1 MTHID
6 WYPYPEEKPKEEK
19 QYLIS
24 FYDCT
29 RKRYGVDIDF
39 YNPEHDVWDVYDD
52 GVYTRVT
59 AWAER
64 PEPHSGSKEREQ
76 AEEKDCLLTF
86 FNALKLEM
94 ANAIWNY
101 ESKDDAK
108 KREKFLK
115 KIRKEIELLMEPYG
129 VGNGRPD

>member
-24 FYDCT
+24 FYVYKE
-29 RKRYGVDIDF
+29 KRHGVDIDF

-64 PEPHSGSKEREQ
+64 PEPYKEPEPLDMHPDAITARKYALGDPETVK
-76 AEEKDCLLTF
+76 ALHIFDKDE
-86 FNALKLEM
+86 N
-94 ANAIWNY
+94 
-101 ESKDDAK
+101 D
-108 KREKFLK
+108 
-115 KIRKEIELLMEPYG
+115 
-129 VGNGRPD
+129 